1 MFPII
6 LPIQIILL
14 SGGNSVK
21 RIVLLSE
28 CVTSFTASEGNIY
41 F

>member
-1 MFPII
+1 MFPIV

-14 SGGNSVK
+14 SGGNSIK
-21 RIVLLSE
+21 RIALLSGY
-28 CVTSFTASEGNIY
+28 VTSFTASEGNMY